1 MRTVIEL
8 WRRVTETRYTRALEA
23 EVARL
28 RAENRALLNSILGI
42 AGVPPITV
50 ETAPLEEFASLAID
64 TAVGEDGNRKEPSWW
79 RSLGMTAE
87 RKMAQPRDSRHHQD
101 PPLQEAQGWGTRK
114 DNSKG
119 KGNGIS
125 KGERA
130 GETPALQRRA
140 QVAAPMRRRSW
151 QQINRALEFASA
163 RKERPGTIP
172 EMAGAS
178 NARRD

>member
-1 MRTVIEL
+1 MRTVTEL
-8 WRRVTETRYTRALEA
+8 LRRVTATRYTRALET

-50 ETAPLEEFASLAID
+50 ETAPLEEFAVPAID
-64 TAVGEDGNRKEPSWW
+64 TAVGEVGNRKEPSWW
-79 RSLGMTAE
+79 RSLGMRAE
-87 RKMAQPRDSRHHQD
+87 RKTAQPRDSRHHQD
-101 PPLQEAQGWGTRK
+101 PPLQEAQGWGTRRK

-119 KGNGIS
+119 SS

-140 QVAAPMRRRSW
+140 QVASPMRRRSW

-178 NARRD
+178 SVRRD

>member
-8 WRRVTETRYTRALEA
+8 WQRATATRYTRALEA

-50 ETAPLEEFASLAID
+50 ETAPLEEFAVPAID
-64 TAVGEDGNRKEPSWW
+64 TAVGEVGNRKEPPWW
-79 RSLGMTAE
+79 HSLGMAAE
-87 RKMAQPRDSRHHQD
+87 RTAAQPRDSRQHQD
-101 PPLQEAQGWGTRK
+101 PSLQEAQGWGTRK
-114 DNSKG
+114 DNS
-119 KGNGIS
+119 NGS
-125 KGERA
+125 SN
-130 GETPALQRRA
+130 GETPAPQRRGP
-140 QVAAPMRRRSW
+140 VAPPMRRRSW

-163 RKERPGTIP
+163 RKERPAAIP

-178 NARRD
+178 KARRD

>member
-1 MRTVIEL
+1 MRTVTEL
-8 WRRVTETRYTRALEA
+8 WRRVTVTRYTRALET

-50 ETAPLEEFASLAID
+50 GTAPLEEFAAPAID
-64 TAVGEDGNRKEPSWW
+64 TAVGEVGNRNEPSWW
-79 RSLGMTAE
+79 HSLGLTAE
-87 RKMAQPRDSRHHQD
+87 RKTGQQQDSRHHQD

-114 DNSKG
+114 DNSKSS
-119 KGNGIS
+119 S

-130 GETPALQRRA
+130 GETPALRRLA
-140 QVAAPMRRRSW
+140 QVASPMRRRSW

-178 NARRD
+178 NVRRD